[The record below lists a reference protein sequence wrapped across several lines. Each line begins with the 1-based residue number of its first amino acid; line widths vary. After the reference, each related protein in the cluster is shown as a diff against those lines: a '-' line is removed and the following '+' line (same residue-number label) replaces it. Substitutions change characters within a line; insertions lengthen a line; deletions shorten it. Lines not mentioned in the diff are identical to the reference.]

1 MSNLSEL
8 LPAGGSA
15 KEFEAVASGTLPNGK
30 AVILKANGQVEAVAE
45 TTTTISENIP
55 VSSELV
61 FESAQVSFVCQ
72 AHVSDNKFIIAYRDK
87 GNSNY
92 GTAIVATISGTQINF
107 GTPVVFNAG
116 TTGEIG
122 LDCDATTGKCV
133 IAYQDESSN
142 GYGRCVVGTISGFS
156 VSFGTEVTF
165 LSGYANFCSVA
176 FNPNTSNQCVIAY
189 RYQAGSPYNGRSRLG
204 TVSGTSISFTN
215 ETAFSSGGTEG
226 IAIAMA
232 PNISNKFVIT
242 YKSGTGLSVVGTISG
257 TSISYG
263 SPVTV
268 YSGYDAAAIS
278 FDPTVT
284 NRFVIAFQD
293 SSGSRYGRARIG
305 QISGTTIG
313 YGAVATYNTG
323 NTQYNAVAFDP
334 LTSGSFVI
342 GYRDS
347 DNNYYGTIRVC
358 TTSGTTITLGSDTVI
373 NSGNSLYFGVTFSSK
388 LSTQGQFLASY
399 VDYTNNQYGTSRTG
413 QISTPVVTT
422 NLTSTNLL
430 GTSTAAFT
438 NGQTATI
445 VPKGG
450 VSTNQSSLT
459 IGSTYY
465 VQVNGTVSTVST
477 SPAVILGKAVSSTSL
492 ILKGNS

>member
-1 MSNLSEL
+1 MSKLSEL
-8 LPAGGSA
+8 IPAGGSA
-15 KEFEAVASGTLPNGK
+15 KELSAVASGTLPNGR
-30 AVILKANGQVEAVAE
+30 AVILKDNGQVEAVAE

-55 VSSELV
+55 LSSETV
-61 FESAQVSFVCQ
+61 FESAQVTFVCQ
-72 AHVSDNKFIIAYRDK
+72 ALVSDNKFIIAYTDK
-87 GNSNY
+87 GNSSR
-92 GTAIVATISGTQINF
+92 GTAVIATISGTQINF

-133 IAYQDESSN
+133 IAYQDESQN
-142 GYGRCVVGTISGFS
+142 GYGKCVVGTISGFS

-242 YKSGTGLSVVGTISG
+242 YKSTTGLSVVGTISG

-268 YSGYDAAAIS
+268 SSGYDMPAIS

-284 NRFVIAFQD
+284 NRFVIAYQD
-293 SSGSRYGRARIG
+293 NSGSRYGRARIG

-313 YGAVATYNTG
+313 YGAVATFNTG

-342 GYRDS
+342 AYRDS

-373 NSGNSLYFGVTFSSK
+373 NSANSLYFGVTFSSK

-399 VDYTNNQYGTSRTG
+399 VDYPNNQYGTSRTG

-422 NLTSTNLL
+422 NLTATNFV
-430 GTSTAAFT
+430 GFASEAISS
-438 NGQTATI
+438 GATGVI
-445 VPKGG
+445 NPIGG
-450 VSTNQSSLT
+450 VSSNQTSLT

-465 VQVNGTVSTVST
+465 VQADGTVSTVST
-477 SPAVILGKAVSSTSL
+477 SPAVNAGKAISATSL
-492 ILKGNS
+492 LLKG